1 MYTVFRLVVWGKQCL
16 YDSNQPNFS
25 QCNYSINVTTETS
38 AIPSREWHC
47 EWEAKHSDYPNE
59 KRRANTIIVKVHER
73 NPEAIKVKRSWTSFA
88 VMLTMYVQKQPAL
101 HQKGQSGQRVFIPAS
116 AVWWCFASN
125 YIIKSP

>member
-16 YDSNQPNFS
+16 YDSNQPNFC

-47 EWEAKHSDYPNE
+47 EWEAKHSGYPNE
-59 KRRANTIIVKVHER
+59 KRRANTIIVQVHER

-101 HQKGQSGQRVFIPAS
+101 H
-116 AVWWCFASN
+116 
-125 YIIKSP
+125 